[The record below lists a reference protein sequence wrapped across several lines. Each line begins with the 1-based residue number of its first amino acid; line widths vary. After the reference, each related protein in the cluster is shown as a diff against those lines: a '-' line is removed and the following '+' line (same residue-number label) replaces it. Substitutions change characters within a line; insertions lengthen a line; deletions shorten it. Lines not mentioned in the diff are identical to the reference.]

1 MNAIKGESVSKNP
14 VEEFDADE
22 VLCYFDGPRICT
34 LKDTR
39 GKLYLAYW
47 TDTDG
52 TLNRYV
58 VVPTN
63 PKTIKELKEKKVDLL
78 TALQQSKSWVLD
90 VTGHD
95 IISCIS
101 VTTSDLPV
109 DALPAAG
116 VMLIR

>member
-1 MNAIKGESVSKNP
+1 MYAIKGEPVAKNP
-14 VEEFDADE
+14 VPEFDAEE

-34 LKDTR
+34 LKDIR

-47 TDTDG
+47 SDTDG
-52 TLNRYV
+52 TLNRYI

-63 PKTIKELKEKKVDLL
+63 PKTVKELKEKKVDLL
-78 TALQQSKSWVLD
+78 TALNQSKCFVFD

-101 VTTSDLPV
+101 VTFADIPA
-109 DALPAAG
+109 DALPASG